1 MTGRPE
7 APAIITYNEIDRV
20 IMWGTFRSTSEGHY
34 MSTLPD
40 KATFL
45 IPRAHHQ
52 PWMSQVDFGSITSD
66 LSLLSSLAI
75 IFGALF
81 VIVQLRQNNKL
92 IEAANEQARA
102 AAIQAK
108 LTNEQM
114 KQNNDLANMDLIMRL
129 YEFANSAEF
138 QSAWLTVLNS
148 EIHNFQDFLKLPK
161 QDQVSFYQI
170 GALFE
175 SLGVLVERGIVRSDV
190 IEDMFL
196 TELAWESMRTFV
208 IGMRK
213 QHGEEENY
221 LAFERLYNLVSSK
234 NQSAE

>member
-1 MTGRPE
+1 MTSSCGYEANWSKDEFLIRQQMRPFGYSLVY
-7 APAIITYNEIDRV
+7 T
-20 IMWGTFRSTSEGHY
+20 
-34 MSTLPD
+34 
-40 KATFL
+40 TFL
-45 IPRAHHQ
+45 IQRDYHQ
-52 PWMSQVDFGSITSD
+52 LRMSQVDIGNITSD

-75 IFGALF
+75 ILGALF

-92 IEAANEQARA
+92 IQAANEQAKA
-102 AAIQAK
+102 AAVQAK

-148 EIHNFQDFLKLPK
+148 EINSFQDFLKLPK
-161 QDQVSFYQI
+161 PDQVSFYQI

-175 SLGVLVERGIVRSDV
+175 SLGVLVGRGIVRSDV

-196 TELAWESMRTFV
+196 TELAWESMKIFV

-221 LAFERLYNLVSSK
+221 LAFERLYNLVTSK
-234 NQSAE
+234 NQDA

>member
-1 MTGRPE
+1 MD
-7 APAIITYNEIDRV
+7 I
-20 IMWGTFRSTSEGHY
+20 
-34 MSTLPD
+34 
-40 KATFL
+40 
-45 IPRAHHQ
+45 
-52 PWMSQVDFGSITSD
+52 GSITAD

-75 IFGALF
+75 ILGALF

-92 IEAANEQARA
+92 IEAANEQAKA

-129 YEFANSAEF
+129 YEFANTAEV

-148 EIHNFQDFLKLPK
+148 EINSFQDFMKLPK

-175 SLGVLVERGIVRSDV
+175 SLGVLVERGIVRKDI

-196 TELAWESMRTFV
+196 TELAWESMRVFV

-213 QHGEEENY
+213 EHGEEENY
-221 LAFERLYNLVSSK
+221 LAFERLYNLVTSK
-234 NQSAE
+234 QDT